1 MIETNTCADGR
12 VRLCA
17 FGEFTSTTAE
27 SLRHLV
33 GDSLGPGVQLVID
46 LSRVERIDPEG
57 VSALVGAVRRARS
70 VGGMAQVV
78 NARLQ
83 VRATFELA
91 GVYYLLLGSDAT
103 TDDVA

>member
-17 FGEFTSTTAE
+17 FGEFGSTTAQ

-33 GDSLGPGVQLVID
+33 GDSIRQGVRLIID
-46 LSRVERIDPEG
+46 LSRVERVDAEG

-70 VGGMAQVV
+70 VAGMAQVV
-78 NARLQ
+78 DARPR
-83 VRATFELA
+83 VKATFELA
-91 GVYYLLLGSDAT
+91 GVYELLLGSDAT